1 MRRRTIYFSPADLS
15 ELNMQKYTSTIGMFL
30 FCALFSLTASTT
42 FAQDDDDLFAD
53 DEDEEESDE
62 EEYEEE
68 SDEEEYEEEESD
80 EEESGEE
87 ETDEEETDEEESDE
101 EESDEEESD
110 EKEASAE
117 AELSDDSQTIYVIQG
132 KPRLRR
138 SSFEFSP
145 QFITSVNDR
154 FVSHQ
159 GLNFTMLYNVKE
171 NFALEMTG
179 GGFWWSPIF
188 DTYLLGEGDEPLFFA
203 DPQLQYLIRPGGHS
217 TLASMEINN
226 ERLRPE
232 PVKLYYMT
240 WFQTMSAQWSPIN
253 GKFSLHDAIL
263 GQFSLFLTVGGGL
276 AGVQNDLADG
286 ALASPFDL
294 DFIGPVRLLTTIG
307 GGIRFYLFDWLGFR
321 LEVRDY
327 VLPLSLY
334 RDQFSGAET
343 SSFEIR
349 NEWMIQGGVTFVVP
363 TPWR

>member
-1 MRRRTIYFSPADLS
+1 MLRQPTLSSHTDIVELIMKKYVSCFGLVLLGFVFAFSASPAL
-15 ELNMQKYTSTIGMFL
+15 
-30 FCALFSLTASTT
+30 
-42 FAQDDDDLFAD
+42 AQDDDDLFED
-53 DEDEEESDE
+53 DEEEGD
-62 EEYEEE
+62 
-68 SDEEEYEEEESD
+68 DEEYEEEED
-80 EEESGEE
+80 GEE
-87 ETDEEETDEEESDE
+87 EDDDEEYEEEDDEADGDDDEEADGEDDEGDEGDDADAEST
-101 EESDEEESD
+101 
-110 EKEASAE
+110 
-117 AELSDDSQTIYVIQG
+117 LSDDSQTIYVIQG

-159 GLNFTMLYNVKE
+159 GLNFTMLYNLKE
-171 NFALEMTG
+171 NFALELTG

-203 DPQLQYLIRPGGHS
+203 DPQLQYLIRPGGHN

-232 PVKLYYMT
+232 PVKLFYMT
-240 WFQTMSAQWSPIN
+240 WFQTMSAQWSPVN

-263 GQFSLFLTVGGGL
+263 GQFSLFLSVGGGL

-286 ALASPFDL
+286 SLASPFDL

-321 LEVRDY
+321 LEVKDY

-334 RDQFSGAET
+334 RDQFDGAES

-349 NEWMIQGGVTFVVP
+349 NEWMIQGGMTFVVP